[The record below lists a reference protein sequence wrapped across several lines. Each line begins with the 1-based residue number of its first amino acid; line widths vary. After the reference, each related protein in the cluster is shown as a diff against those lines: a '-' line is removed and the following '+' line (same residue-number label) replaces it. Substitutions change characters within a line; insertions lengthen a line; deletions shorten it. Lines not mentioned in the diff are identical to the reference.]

1 MADTSSNVQFK
12 VENGLFVVG
21 TANVAGPAFFT
32 SNVSIGG
39 ANLVVTA
46 NIQSNLTPLNNTYV
60 LGNTTSRWALNAMT
74 GDFAGGLTV
83 TNTAA
88 LGNTTITGFANVS
101 TSLNVTGAATVNGAL
116 TVNNTSS
123 VGNTTVTGFIN
134 VSSTANVGGAVN
146 LRSTLDV
153 NGAVTIPNTVAV
165 GNTTITGFAN
175 IISSSA
181 TFNALTGVANTTD
194 FITTAAVHGFSNGDV
209 VRYVVSTGNTAITGL
224 TNGSNYYV
232 ISANTTAFQ
241 LATTFGGANIN
252 LTAGNSEI
260 GHTLTPQ
267 RIMMSTSGNIESPLG
282 LANVGSLRVLGTATV
297 NGAVTLA
304 STLSATGAVTFS
316 NTLSATGAVTFSN
329 TLSATGAVTFS
340 NTIAVTG
347 NATFSNTIAVTGNA
361 TFSNTIAVT
370 GNATLA
376 NSLTIAGNTTLS
388 GLANVVGTSA
398 TFNALTGVA
407 NTTDFITTTSAHGFS
422 NGDIVRYIVSTGNTA
437 VTGLTNATN
446 YYVVSANSTAF
457 QLATGYGGANINLTA
472 SVSEVGHTLIPQRIS
487 LLTSGNIESPIGLA
501 NVGSL
506 RVLGTA
512 VVNGAVTLASTLG
525 VTGAATFSNTITVTG
540 NTTLSNTLAVTG
552 TTTLSNNL
560 TVSGNV
566 IIDTDLLF
574 VDGLNNRIGF
584 KNSSPSATDL
594 ITISG
599 NTVLAGLSAAIRFL
613 SSNATHNASI
623 TIAGNTTNTRTTFTT
638 YEANATASDGGFI
651 FQAANGTATTSV
663 LAFNQTELKYKTGN
677 VAHAGNFGIYD
688 VNGTRLGP

>member
-12 VENGLFVVG
+12 VENGLLVLG
-21 TANVAGPAFFT
+21 TANVAGPAAFN
-32 SNVSIGG
+32 SNVDINGTYLS
-39 ANLVVTA
+39 VTA
-46 NIQSNLTPLNNTYV
+46 NLQSSLTPVNNTYA

-74 GDFAGGLTV
+74 GDFAGGLSV

-101 TSLNVTGAATVNGAL
+101 TSLNVTGAVTVNGAL

-361 TFSNTIAVT
+361 T
-370 GNATLA
+370 LA

-472 SVSEVGHTLIPQRIS
+472 SVSEVGHTLTPQRIS

-599 NTVLAGLSAAIRFL
+599 NTVLTGLSAAIRFL

-651 FQAANGTATTSV
+651 FQAANGTVTTSV